1 MHTIHVV
8 IYHKD
13 DLYTWYNYFLNLFY
27 IKKWFFRIIIY

>member
-13 DLYTWYNYFLNLFY
+13 DLYTWYNFLNLFY